1 MERSV
6 VSFQFSVVGF
16 QLSVVS
22 ALMEGVRMSRVAWNL
37 LIGLAIILGAA
48 GIWAGR
54 MPQENVG
61 ATSGLPPAPAVGHPA
76 PEVSLTTVAGETFTL
91 SALRGKPVV
100 LNFWA
105 TWCPPC
111 RAELPEL
118 QAAHERY
125 AGQVII
131 AGVNQAEPPASVA
144 AFAGQVGL
152 SFPLPLDVRGDV
164 SRRYAVRSL
173 PTTFF
178 IDRTGVIRRIQSGP
192 VTEATLAQA
201 LQTIFP

>member
-1 MERSV
+1 MAR
-6 VSFQFSVVGF
+6 
-16 QLSVVS
+16 
-22 ALMEGVRMSRVAWNL
+22 RTWNL
-37 LIGLAIILGAA
+37 LFGAMFIIGAA
-48 GIWAGR
+48 WIWLSRVPVAGSV
-54 MPQENVG
+54 P
-61 ATSGLPPAPAVGHPA
+61 AAGLPPAPAIGHPA
-76 PEVSLTTVAGETFTL
+76 PDFTLTTVAGETFTL
-91 SALRGKPVV
+91 TALRGKPVV

-125 AGQVII
+125 AGEVVIV
-131 AGVNQAEPPASVA
+131 GVNQAEPAAGVA

-152 SFPLPLDVRGDV
+152 SFPLPLDAQAAV
-164 SRRYAVRSL
+164 SRLYAVRSL

-178 IDRTGVIRRIQSGP
+178 IDRSGVIRRIQIGP

-201 LQTIFP
+201 VQTIFP